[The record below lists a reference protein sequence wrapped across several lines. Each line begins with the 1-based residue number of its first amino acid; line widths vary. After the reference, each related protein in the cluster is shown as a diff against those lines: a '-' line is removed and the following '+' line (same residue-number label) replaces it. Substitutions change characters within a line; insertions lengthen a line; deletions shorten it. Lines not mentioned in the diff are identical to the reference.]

1 MIMNKK
7 VSTIFAMAA
16 LMGGVFSGSAYAET
30 LANFIDE
37 TELEKIDLS
46 KQYFIEVGTDQYLKA
61 EVDAEDKT
69 VTYTVD
75 RLAAV
80 TDIDQ
85 EDVKAYLWTLSTAK
99 QASGKIGYE
108 IKNVESG
115 ELIRVD
121 AVNAIL
127 LNTIDSNQ
135 PGYSTASTVFY
146 FGSAADPAEIT
157 KDEGYNAGSLFV
169 AEKNLV
175 IADNAATPS
184 LEIKATDAGVTG
196 TTITL
201 QAVAP
206 GINVTPSDL
215 NDLYNSAGFNFALTD
230 SKLSGVTNIFNDK
243 KVLALKVGVDR
254 DGDGVIDE
262 TPIKEINGVRYEFPA
277 GTYFVT
283 ATPWTL
289 KESEI
294 KAGLG
299 NGYYDFL
306 TRCTFIAIDSDENIL
321 DDADEQKKGDGF
333 TLTEVS
339 GKDLVTYKQS
349 ANYDEN
355 NQIIDWSAKDGEKS
369 KGNQVAVANA
379 CFTVQESTTAEGVYE
394 LAIKG
399 ARVVEASTADKQIEK
414 DLKLTAGAKIAEVYT
429 TSSTDP
435 SYIFKFSESTIVK
448 PVDLLHKGDTATIVN
463 IRFYNANGKD
473 NSYNAKYLTTDAAG
487 NDYVAKGKVLADLDA
502 PAYQWVISAA
512 DANNNV
518 TFTNRET
525 GKTFKTQLFD
535 EGNGIYSLAPAN
547 GNAYFEYYLLTEEGN
562 VTKADKDGN
571 LVTSSTPVADY
582 QINLK
587 NIKVELIESKATNYA
602 GYLNVDTE
610 TLMTLSFGR
619 DIAPT
624 SNKLYPFV
632 SYRTELPAG
641 KSNHYYFKNSESLTS
656 EVGDAAQWLL
666 IRHKD
671 ARVEKYNYV
680 YANGSLVNTKNNG
693 DVVYAAKY
701 AFQLVLDGKVVK
713 NNNGTPY
720 YLNANG
726 DDVEATTDPTYFS
739 ISENADGSVN
749 VMTNRAATKALLI
762 DYYDSNKAE
771 TEGWS
776 INAYK
781 GYNFSLKS
789 IDNLDSKATDVKT
802 FLIAEAPAISLPA
815 VEGHYSFVSEL
826 SNYITMDENRDAL
839 AAREESEAMYLYV
852 TDKEAVVPSFY
863 VTLGKGQAEGER
875 MFLFCPE
882 DSVDY
887 YVATGSYDKKYQWDE
902 NQTKAI
908 FKSAKINESRD
919 TLTTSIKGES
929 TLVAKEAN
937 NTEKVE
943 GGIERFK
950 MQIVEAQDADGMYVV
965 RQVGGDW
972 LYSIN
977 GKLSWT
983 GSKNAAMK
991 FDITGAAAP
1000 TANEGVSATEVKVIA
1015 TDGAINIK
1023 NAAGKNVVIS
1033 TILGQIV
1040 ANEVLTSDNATISV
1054 PAGIAIVSVDGEEA
1068 VKVSVK

>member
-16 LMGGVFSGSAYAET
+16 LMGGSLFSSAYAT
-30 LANFIDE
+30 DLKDFIGDAP
-37 TELEKIDLS
+37 TGKLDLS
-46 KQYFIEVGTDQYLKA
+46 KQYFIEIGGKYLHSEVNAKTG
-61 EVDAEDKT
+61 EITYSFVDAAT
-69 VTYTVD
+69 
-75 RLAAV
+75 
-80 TDIDQ
+80 TDIEQ
-85 EDVKAYLWTLSTAK
+85 ADVKGYLWTLNTSK
-99 QASGKIGYE
+99 QANGKTGYE
-108 IKNVESG
+108 IKNAESG
-115 ELIRVD
+115 ELIRIQVTNSTTGSEAGVVYGETNSTDDGD
-121 AVNAIL
+121 AYE
-127 LNTIDSNQ
+127 D
-135 PGYSTASTVFY
+135 ASTVFY
-146 FGSAADPAEIT
+146 FGDKDDPSVLTE
-157 KDEGYNAGSLFV
+157 EGYTYTAGKIYV
-169 AEKNLV
+169 AEKGL
-175 IADNAATPS
+175 I
-184 LEIKATDAGVTG
+184 LEDTG
-196 TTITL
+196 TPDAFDVTKDDTKAATITL
-201 QAVAP
+201 KAVAD
-206 GINVTPSDL
+206 GIDVTPSDL

-306 TRCTFIAIDSDENIL
+306 TRCTFIAIDSDENIM
-321 DDADEQKKGDGF
+321 DDADAQKKGDGF

-339 GKDLVTYKQS
+339 GKDLVTYKETLTEQ
-349 ANYDEN
+349 
-355 NQIIDWSAKDGEKS
+355 KDGTFDWVANDDEKS
-369 KGNQVAVANA
+369 KGNQIAVVNA
-379 CFTVQESTTAEGVYE
+379 CFTVQESTTVEGVYE
-394 LAIKG
+394 LAVEG

-448 PVDLLHKGDTATIVN
+448 PIDLLHKGDTATIVN
-463 IRFYNANGKD
+463 IRFYKANGTD
-473 NSYNAKYLTTDAAG
+473 NSYNAKYLTTNAAG
-487 NDYVAKGKVLADLDA
+487 SEYVAKGKVLADLDA

-518 TFTNRET
+518 TFQNRET
-525 GKTFKTQLFD
+525 GMTFKTQLFD
-535 EGNGIYSLAPAN
+535 EGNGIYSLAPAD

-562 VTKADKDGN
+562 VTKADKNGN
-571 LVTSSTPVADY
+571 LVTVSTPATDY

-602 GYLNVDTE
+602 GYVNVEDE

-624 SNKLYPFV
+624 SNKLYPYV
-632 SYRTELPAG
+632 TEDGGYSIEPGAA
-641 KSNHYYFKNSESLTS
+641 LTS

-666 IRHKD
+666 IRDKD

-713 NNNGTPY
+713 NASGTPY
-720 YLNANG
+720 YLNADG
-726 DDVEATTDPTYFS
+726 DDVEATANPTYFS

-762 DYYDSNKAE
+762 DNYDSNKAA

-781 GYNFSLKS
+781 GYNFSLKN

-839 AAREESEAMYLYV
+839 AAREESDAMYLYV

-902 NQTKAI
+902 NQIKAI

-983 GSKNAAMK
+983 DSKNAAMK

-1040 ANEVLTSDNATISV
+1040 ANEILTSDNATISV

>member
-16 LMGGVFSGSAYAET
+16 LMGGSLFSSAYAT
-30 LANFIDE
+30 DLKDFIGDAP
-37 TELEKIDLS
+37 TGKLDLS
-46 KQYFIEVGTDQYLKA
+46 KQYFIEIGGKYLHSEVNA
-61 EVDAEDKT
+61 ETGEITYSFVDAAT
-69 VTYTVD
+69 
-75 RLAAV
+75 
-80 TDIDQ
+80 TDIEQ
-85 EDVKAYLWTLSTAK
+85 ADVKGYLWTLNTSK
-99 QASGKIGYE
+99 QANGKTGYE
-108 IKNVESG
+108 IKNAESG
-115 ELIRVD
+115 ELIRIQVTNSTTGPEAGVVYGETNSTDDGD
-121 AVNAIL
+121 AYE
-127 LNTIDSNQ
+127 D
-135 PGYSTASTVFY
+135 ASTVFY
-146 FGSAADPAEIT
+146 FGDKDDPSVLTE
-157 KDEGYNAGSLFV
+157 EGYTYTAGKIYV
-169 AEKNLV
+169 AEKGLILENTDTPDAFDV
-175 IADNAATPS
+175 TNDDTKAA
-184 LEIKATDAGVTG
+184 
-196 TTITL
+196 TITL
-201 QAVAP
+201 KAVAD
-206 GINVTPSDL
+206 GIDVTPSDL

-299 NGYYDFL
+299 TKYYDFL
-306 TRCTFIAIDSDENIL
+306 VGCTFIAIDSDENIL
-321 DDADEQKKGDGF
+321 DDADEQKAGNGF
-333 TLTEVS
+333 TLTEIA
-339 GKDLVTYKQS
+339 GKNLVIYKESQ
-349 ANYDEN
+349 NEDGT
-355 NQIIDWSAKDGEKS
+355 WSAKDGEKS
-369 KGNQVAVANA
+369 KGNQIAVANA
-379 CFTVQESTTAEGVYE
+379 CFTVQESTTSEGVYE
-394 LAIKG
+394 LAVEG

-435 SYIFKFSESTIVK
+435 SYIFRFSESTIVK
-448 PVDLLHKGDTATIVN
+448 PIDLLHKGDTATIVN
-463 IRFYNANGKD
+463 IRFYKANGTD
-473 NSYNAKYLTTDAAG
+473 NSYNAKYLTTNAAG
-487 NDYVAKGKVLADLDA
+487 NEYVAKGKVLADLDA

-518 TFTNRET
+518 TFQNRET
-525 GKTFKTQLFD
+525 GMTFKTQLFD
-535 EGNGIYSLAPAN
+535 EGNGIYSLAPAKEDETFN
-547 GNAYFEYYLLTEEGN
+547 YYLLTENGDVKLADVNGN
-562 VTKADKDGN
+562 VEN
-571 LVTSSTPVADY
+571 LGTTDIP
-582 QINLK
+582 LK

-602 GYLNVDTE
+602 GYVNVDTE

-624 SNKLYPFV
+624 SNKLYPYV
-632 SYRTELPAG
+632 TEYPG
-641 KSNHYYFKNSESLTS
+641 KVYKFNTRDENSLTS

-671 ARVEKYNYV
+671 ARSKTYNYV
-680 YANGSLVNTKNNG
+680 YANGNLVNTKNNG
-693 DVVYAAKY
+693 DAVYAAKY

-713 NNNGTPY
+713 DGNGTPY
-720 YLNANG
+720 YLTSSA
-726 DDVEATTDPTYFS
+726 DVVATNNPEYFS
-739 ISENADGSVN
+739 ISENVDGSVN
-749 VMTNRAATKALLI
+749 VMTNRAATDALLL
-762 DYYDSNKAE
+762 DQYYQVN
-771 TEGWS
+771 WS
-776 INAYK
+776 ISQFK
-781 GYNFSLKS
+781 DQHFSLQS
-789 IDNLDSKATDVKT
+789 IDVDSEANDVKT
-802 FLIAEAPAISLPA
+802 YLIAEAPAISLPA

-839 AAREESEAMYLYV
+839 AAREESDAMYLYV
-852 TDKEAVVPSFY
+852 TDKEDVVPSFY

-882 DSVDY
+882 DSVNY

-983 GSKNAAMK
+983 PSKNAAMK